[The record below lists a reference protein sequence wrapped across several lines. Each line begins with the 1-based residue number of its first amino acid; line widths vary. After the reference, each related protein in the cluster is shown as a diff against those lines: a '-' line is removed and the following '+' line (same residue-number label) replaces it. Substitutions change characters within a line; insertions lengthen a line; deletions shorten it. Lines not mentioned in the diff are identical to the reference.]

1 MKRVVLDTNVLI
13 SFLTDRNA
21 EQQRRSA
28 ELFELA
34 AEREIELILHQT
46 VISEMVYVLANLYR
60 IESEEIARLIDDL
73 LSASG
78 VIPLDEVNWVRV
90 LDFWPER
97 FTDFADGVLAAVTLT
112 TRHHAVATFDQRFV
126 RQLRREGLRS
136 YWES

>member
-21 EQQRRSA
+21 EEQRRAA

-60 IESEEIARLIDDL
+60 IESEEIVRLIDDL

-78 VIPLDEVNWVRV
+78 VIPLNEVNWVRV
-90 LDFWPER
+90 LDF
-97 FTDFADGVLAAVTLT
+97 
-112 TRHHAVATFDQRFV
+112 
-126 RQLRREGLRS
+126 
-136 YWES
+136 